1 VERLLE
7 QKGGVMSGWVILA
20 WLGVAAVTILRIA
33 IVVGIIAVVVL
44 VVRGVWRYH
53 TAQPMS

>member
-1 VERLLE
+1 
-7 QKGGVMSGWVILA
+7 MSLWVLLA

-33 IVVGIIAVVVL
+33 LVVGLVAVIVL
-44 VVRGVWRYH
+44 VAHSVWRYH

>member
-1 VERLLE
+1 
-7 QKGGVMSGWVILA
+7 MSLWVILA

-33 IVVGIIAVVVL
+33 LVVGLIAVIVL
-44 VVRGVWRYH
+44 VVRGVWHYR

>member
-1 VERLLE
+1 VERLLSK
-7 QKGGVMSGWVILA
+7 KGGVMSGWVILA
-20 WLGVAAVTILRIA
+20 WLGVTALTIFRIA
-33 IVVGIIAVVVL
+33 IIVGIVAAAVL